1 VDEVTL
7 RQLFALFFRVGMSF
21 GAGTGMSAVLQAEL
35 MRRRSMSREEFMTL
49 YGLARIVPA
58 GTMTALAVAVGYRSA
73 GLPGT
78 LVALVAMILP
88 AFALTLL
95 LTVAYTLL
103 AGSAAFR
110 VLNVTLMPAALAL
123 VIVSSLRLGQEFF
136 SPSVELVLGVL
147 AFCGVLV
154 LGLNPSLVLVAGGLI
169 GAVAVRR
176 R

>member
-1 VDEVTL
+1 MPL
-7 RQLFALFFRVGMSF
+7 WQLFVLFFRVGMSF

-35 MRRRSMSREEFMTL
+35 VRRQAMPRDEFMTL

-58 GTMTALAVAVGYRSA
+58 GTMTALAVAIGYRA
-73 GLPGT
+73 RGLLGT

-88 AFALTLL
+88 AFVLTVL

-136 SPSVELVLGVL
+136 TPSVELALATLAFLGVL
-147 AFCGVLV
+147 L
-154 LGLNPSLVLVAGGLI
+154 LGLNPSLVLIAGGLV

>member
-1 VDEVTL
+1 
-7 RQLFALFFRVGMSF
+7 
-21 GAGTGMSAVLQAEL
+21 MSAVLQAEL
-35 MRRRSMSREEFMTL
+35 LRRHSMPREEFMTL

-78 LVALVAMILP
+78 VVALVAMILP
-88 AFALTLL
+88 AFVLMLL

-136 SPSVELVLGVL
+136 TPSVELVLAVL
-147 AFCGVLV
+147 AFCGVLL

-169 GAVAVRR
+169 GALAVRR